1 VKINKLG
8 AFIGVEI
15 KDLDVTNIQDKKI
28 INKIAELLS
37 EYSVVIIRNQNITD
51 EEHIKFSEFFGELEL
66 TKVGTDGSGSKL
78 IILRNFDENGNIV
91 PPSGRQRLNNLA
103 NQQWHSDSS
112 FKKIP
117 SKMSLLSAKMIPSKG
132 GNTEFLSMRA
142 VYNSLPDDLKII
154 IEDKVCWHDYSHG
167 RSKIDPNLV
176 TPEEKKALPPVKQK
190 LVLKN
195 DKFGKSLYLGAH
207 CSKVDGMGEK
217 ESTKLLSEIMQYTN
231 DKRFVYSHKWEPHD
245 LIMWDNRAVL
255 HRATPLEGKVEKRL
269 MVRTTVAGETSTV
282 NESF

>member
-1 VKINKLG
+1 MKINKLG

-51 EEHIKFSEFFGELEL
+51 EEHIKFSESFGKLEL

-103 NQQWHSDSS
+103 NQEWHSDSS

-117 SKMSLLSAKMIPSKG
+117 SKMSLLSAKIIPSKG

-142 VYNSLPDDLKII
+142 VYNSLPDDLKIM
-154 IEDKVCWHDYSHG
+154 IEDKVCWHDYSYG

-176 TPEEKKALPPVKQK
+176 TPEEKKALTPVKQK

-195 DKFGKSLYLGAH
+195 KKFGKSLYLGAH
-207 CSKVDGMGEK
+207 CSKVDGMEEK
-217 ESTKLLSEIMQYTN
+217 ESTKLLSEIMKYTS
-231 DKRFVYSHKWEPHD
+231 DKRFVYSHIWEPHD

-269 MVRTTVAGETSTV
+269 LVRTTVAGGTSTI
-282 NESF
+282 NESM

>member
-1 VKINKLG
+1 MKINKLG

-28 INKIAELLS
+28 KNKIAELLS

-51 EEHIKFSEFFGELEL
+51 EEHIRFSESFGELEL

-103 NQQWHSDSS
+103 NQEWHSDSS

-117 SKMSLLSAKMIPSKG
+117 SKMSLLSAKIIPSKG

-154 IEDKVCWHDYSHG
+154 IEDKVCWHDYSYG

-195 DKFGKSLYLGAH
+195 KKFGKSLYLGAH
-207 CSKVDGMGEK
+207 CSKVDGMEEK
-217 ESTKLLSEIMQYTN
+217 ESTKLLSEIMKYTS
-231 DKRFVYSHKWEPHD
+231 DKRFVYSHIWEPHD

-269 MVRTTVAGETSTV
+269 LVRTTVAGGTSTI
-282 NESF
+282 NESM